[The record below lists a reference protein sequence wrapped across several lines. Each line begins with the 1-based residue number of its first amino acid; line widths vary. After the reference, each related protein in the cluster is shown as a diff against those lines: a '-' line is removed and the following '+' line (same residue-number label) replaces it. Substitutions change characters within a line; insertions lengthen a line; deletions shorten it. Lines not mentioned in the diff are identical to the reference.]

1 MIFYADLMK
10 ISEEETLLLTG
21 ESDYQKAAEI
31 LIQRGVKIV
40 VVTLGKLGA
49 YVQTRQGGQ
58 LVKGFRNKAVDAT
71 GTGDAF
77 WGGFLFQFSRC
88 KKTPETI
95 TTEEA
100 AGFADFGNAVAS
112 VCVQK
117 HSAIPAMPD
126 MAQVL
131 EQLKEERL

>member
-1 MIFYADLMK
+1 MK
-10 ISEEETLLLTG
+10 ISEEETMLLTG
-21 ESDYQKAAEI
+21 ESDYQKAAE
-31 LIQRGVKIV
+31 LLMQSGVKIV
-40 VVTLGKLGA
+40 VVTLGKTGA

-58 LVKGFRNKAVDAT
+58 LVKGFQNKAVDAT
-71 GTGDAF
+71 GAGDAF

-88 KKTPETI
+88 EKAPETI

-100 AGFADFGNAVAS
+100 AKFADFGNAVAS

-117 HSAIPAMPD
+117 HGAIPAMPD
-126 MAQVL
+126 MAQTL